1 MLALGIGLG
10 LAGTAIS
17 AIGANK
23 AQKRAE
29 RRAKKAEKEMNRL
42 KDVYS
47 QLDTS
52 NPYLDMENIMEDLT
66 INQKQYELGNEMF
79 EQSQSNILETL
90 RPAAG
95 GVGVANLAQRLAQ
108 QGQEQSQQVAAD
120 IGDEERANEIIAR
133 QEEGRLQEMERRGEI
148 ISRDMER
155 QKQGTLMGM
164 SQQELAAY
172 REQAAAAEQAKFDAI
187 ASGVSSIGNM
197 LVGPAGGGGG
207 MASAGGGYFDN
218 QQGAGGFM
226 PF

>member
-1 MLALGIGLG
+1 M
-10 LAGTAIS
+10 
-17 AIGANK
+17 K
-23 AQKRAE
+23 
-29 RRAKKAEKEMNRL
+29 
-42 KDVYS
+42 
-47 QLDTS
+47 
-52 NPYLDMENIMEDLT
+52 NIIEEYT

-108 QGQEQSQQVAAD
+108 QGQEQSQQV
-120 IGDEERANEIIAR
+120 ANEIIAR

-187 ASGVSSIGNM
+187 AGGVSSIGNM
-197 LVGPAGGGGG
+197 LVNPAGGGGV
-207 MASAGGGYFDN
+207 MPSASGSYFDN
-218 QQGAGGFM
+218 QQGVGGSM